1 MQDSS
6 WVKSI
11 TESYKKDVL
20 GIKKPKVL
28 IISIPNV
35 WNINQKDLEPLKK
48 IAEVSWIQ
56 TKKITQMEIAE
67 KCKNIDH
74 LMLNVDCIE
83 TLANKME
90 RLDEKFYNHE
100 NVSKLQSLNQDMTDS
115 DYFNPLL
122 AKNKLLIQD
131 CPNTTTE
138 SVAESA
144 ISEILLHTRK
154 RHLAYTDELEKEEV
168 QCRTG
173 INLKGKIAGIIGY
186 GNIGSRVAEIL
197 RGFGMHIM
205 FYDVKNMEGITPI
218 EKIFEEAKV
227 ISLHIPTL
235 RSNGKS
241 NINFINSKLLNK
253 CKETI
258 LINLATD
265 AVVDPVAAS
274 SALKSKKL
282 TAYSVQADYS
292 GPFGKKY
299 LNHFK
304 EIKEF
309 HISPCS
315 FDSPE
320 SQENIKN
327 VWIQNTISAI
337 TGNPQNIWKN

>member
-1 MQDSS
+1 MQDCS
-6 WVKSI
+6 WIKSI
-11 TESYKKDVL
+11 SESYKKDIL
-20 GIKKPKVL
+20 GVKKPKVL

-35 WNINQKDLEPLKK
+35 WNINEKDLEPLRK

-56 TKKITQMEIAE
+56 TKKITQIEIAE
-67 KCKNIDH
+67 KCKDIDH

-83 TLANKME
+83 TLTDKME
-90 RLDEKFYNHE
+90 RLDEKFYNHK
-100 NVSKLQSLNQDMTDS
+100 NVSILKSLNQDMTDC

-154 RHLAYTDELEKEEV
+154 RHLAYIDELEKEEV

-205 FYDVKNMEGITPI
+205 FYDINHMRGITPI
-218 EKIFEEAKV
+218 EKIFKQAKV
-227 ISLHIPTL
+227 ISVHIPTIL
-235 RSNGKS
+235 SNGKS
-241 NINFINSKLLNK
+241 NINFINSELLTK
-253 CKETI
+253 CNETI

-265 AVVDPVAAS
+265 AIVDPVAAS

-282 TAYSVQADYS
+282 IGYSVQADYS

-304 EIKEF
+304 GIKEF
-309 HISPCS
+309 HLSPCS

-327 VWIQNTISAI
+327 IWIRNTISAI
-337 TGNPQNIWKN
+337 SGTPENIWS